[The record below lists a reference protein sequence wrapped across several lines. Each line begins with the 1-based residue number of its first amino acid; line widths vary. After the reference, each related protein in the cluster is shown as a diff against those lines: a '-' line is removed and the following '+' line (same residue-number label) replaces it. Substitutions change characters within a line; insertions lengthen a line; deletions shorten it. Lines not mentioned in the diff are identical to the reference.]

1 MCILWWNRMTLIE
14 NSEYRG
20 GYLAWGSYAWALL
33 KRDICMPLDSYGV
46 NQCFYVENLYVENLY
61 VENLSCFPTLR
72 GSLSLLFALPSCYSR
87 KRTSHSSIAFSII
100 HCSRRV
106 REPVMVEERD
116 HYSRKKRSRYAREDK
131 PLF

>member
-33 KRDICMPLDSYGV
+33 KRDICMPLGSYEV
-46 NQCFYVENLYVENLY
+46 NQCFDVETLY
-61 VENLSCFPTLR
+61 VENLSCFHIFR
-72 GSLSLLFALPSCYSR
+72 GSLSLLFALPSCCSR
-87 KRTSHSSIAFSII
+87 KRTSHFSIAISII

-116 HYSRKKRSRYAREDK
+116 HYSRKKRSRYAR
-131 PLF
+131 